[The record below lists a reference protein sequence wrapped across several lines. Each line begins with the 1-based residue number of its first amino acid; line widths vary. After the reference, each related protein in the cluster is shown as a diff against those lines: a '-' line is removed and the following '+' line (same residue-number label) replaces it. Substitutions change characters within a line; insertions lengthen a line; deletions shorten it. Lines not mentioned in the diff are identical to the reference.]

1 MPKKSYMDKSN
12 ILNESFF
19 KASEK
24 LHEGFLK
31 KVAMFVKNLPSI
43 GGKDK
48 KDAMKKLVGH
58 VNKLNKTIDDME
70 KEAAKWLPDDYP
82 PLPKFTPE
90 DFIKPGK

>member
-31 KVAMFVKNLPSI
+31 KVAMFVKNLHVQLTYC
-43 GGKDK
+43 K
-48 KDAMKKLVGH
+48 KAFFPYFFIIKKAESHRVSSQL
-58 VNKLNKTIDDME
+58 LS
-70 KEAAKWLPDDYP
+70 
-82 PLPKFTPE
+82 
-90 DFIKPGK
+90 